1 MPYALLIDHCSFVIV
16 HVSLYNRNIP
26 QQYGGRVDQDR
37 SATRTL
43 IALLTIA
50 VSIYLIEKIG
60 QALLS
65 LSNVLL
71 LLALAW
77 LIAFSLQPLVKR
89 IHRLPTP
96 RFFTEWLRRH
106 GKDQWADRYQHPS
119 YGFSILIVYTLLVAG
134 IVIVILA
141 VVPLVVE
148 QVRQLAV
155 TVQQQATNLPESIQR
170 ITEWLNSVRDFL
182 INRLQIDPA
191 QIPLPQP
198 QEFIGQLASQLASFG
213 TSLVQFGFAL
223 AAGIAQFLLVVFLS
237 IMVMIDGGRLMRQLI
252 MSIPRRYQSDV
263 QFAIDTLDRTF
274 SGFLRGTV
282 LQGLIYGSGVM
293 LVMTIL
299 GIGSAIAT
307 SVATGI
313 LMLIPIIGGPI
324 GLFIPLL
331 VGLLQGSPNTFWLI
345 LVLVVYQ
352 VVLFN
357 FITPRLLSK
366 SLRMP
371 SLLVIISL
379 LIGAQ
384 LLGIWGFIF
393 AVPISAAIYTIGLL
407 VLGESKRRQDASDA
421 AREREK
427 AMG

>member
-1 MPYALLIDHCSFVIV
+1 M
-16 HVSLYNRNIP
+16 
-26 QQYGGRVDQDR
+26 DQDR
-37 SATRTL
+37 SDTRTL
-43 IALLTIA
+43 VVLLTIA
-50 VSIYLIEKIG
+50 VSIYLIEKLG

-71 LLALAW
+71 FLALAW
-77 LIAFSLQPLVKR
+77 LIAFSLQPLVKF
-89 IHRLPTP
+89 IHQLSAPP
-96 RFFTEWLRRH
+96 RVNDWQRKH
-106 GKDQWADRYQHPS
+106 WGDKWADRLAHPS
-119 YGFSILIVYTLLVAG
+119 LGFSILIVYTLLVAG
-134 IVIVILA
+134 IVIIILA
-141 VVPLVVE
+141 IVPLIVE

-170 ITEWLNSVRDFL
+170 VSDWLNSVRDFL
-182 INRLQIDPA
+182 ITRLQLDPS
-191 QIPLPQP
+191 QIPLPAP
-198 QEFIGQLASQLASFG
+198 QEFIGQLASQLAAFG
-213 TSLVQFGFAL
+213 TSLVQFGLAL
-223 AAGIAQFLLVVFLS
+223 ATGIAQFLLVVFLS
-237 IMVMIDGGRLMRQLI
+237 VMVMIDGGRLAQQL
-252 MSIPRRYQSDV
+252 MLSIPKRYQPNV
-263 QFAIDTLDRTF
+263 QFAINTLQRTF
-274 SGFLRGTV
+274 GGFLRGTL
-282 LQGLIYGSGVM
+282 LQGIIYGLGVII
-293 LVMTIL
+293 LMTIL

-307 SVATGI
+307 GVATGI
-313 LMLIPIIGGPI
+313 LMLIPIVGGPI

-352 VVLFN
+352 VALFN

-371 SLLVIISL
+371 SLLVILSL

-407 VLGESKRRQDASDA
+407 VLGETKRRQDASDA

-427 AMG
+427 ALH

>member
-1 MPYALLIDHCSFVIV
+1 M
-16 HVSLYNRNIP
+16 SLYNRNIP
-26 QQYGGRVDQDR
+26 HSAFTLGDRVDQDR
-37 SATRTL
+37 SDTRTL
-43 IALLTIA
+43 VVLLTIA
-50 VSIYLIEKIG
+50 VSIYLIEKLG

-71 LLALAW
+71 FLALAW
-77 LIAFSLQPLVKR
+77 LIAFSLQPLVKF
-89 IHRLPTP
+89 IHQLSAPP
-96 RFFTEWLRRH
+96 RVNDWQRKH
-106 GKDQWADRYQHPS
+106 WGDKWADRLAHPS
-119 YGFSILIVYTLLVAG
+119 LGFSILIVYTLLVAG
-134 IVIVILA
+134 IVIIILA
-141 VVPLVVE
+141 IVPLIVE

-170 ITEWLNSVRDFL
+170 VSDWLNSVRDFL
-182 INRLQIDPA
+182 ITRLQLDPS
-191 QIPLPQP
+191 QIPLPAP
-198 QEFIGQLASQLASFG
+198 QEFIGQLASQLAAFG
-213 TSLVQFGFAL
+213 TSLVQFGLAL
-223 AAGIAQFLLVVFLS
+223 ATGIAQFLLVVFLS
-237 IMVMIDGGRLMRQLI
+237 VMVMIDGGRLAQQL
-252 MSIPRRYQSDV
+252 MLSIPKRYQPNV
-263 QFAIDTLDRTF
+263 QFAINTLQRTF
-274 SGFLRGTV
+274 GGFLRGTL
-282 LQGLIYGSGVM
+282 LQGIIYGLGVII
-293 LVMTIL
+293 VMTIL

-307 SVATGI
+307 GVATGI
-313 LMLIPIIGGPI
+313 LMLIPIVGGPI

-352 VVLFN
+352 VALFN

-371 SLLVIISL
+371 SLLVILSL

-407 VLGESKRRQDASDA
+407 VLGETKRRQDASDA

-427 AMG
+427 ALH

>member
-1 MPYALLIDHCSFVIV
+1 M
-16 HVSLYNRNIP
+16 
-26 QQYGGRVDQDR
+26 DQDR

-43 IALLTIA
+43 VVLLTIA
-50 VSIYLIEKIG
+50 VSIYLIEKLG

-71 LLALAW
+71 FLALAW
-77 LIAFSLQPLVKR
+77 LIAFSLQPLVKF
-89 IHRLPTP
+89 IHQLSAPP
-96 RFFTEWLRRH
+96 RVNGWLRQRW
-106 GKDQWADRYQHPS
+106 GAQWADRLAHPS

-134 IVIVILA
+134 IVIIILA
-141 VVPLVVE
+141 LVPLVVE
-148 QVRQLAV
+148 QVRALAI

-170 ITEWLNSVRDFL
+170 VSDWLNSVRDFL
-182 INRLQIDPA
+182 ITHLQLDPS
-191 QIPLPQP
+191 QIPLPSP
-198 QEFIGQLASQLASFG
+198 QEFIGQLASQLAAFG
-213 TSLVQFGFAL
+213 TSLVQFGLAL
-223 AAGIAQFLLVVFLS
+223 ATGIAQFLLVVFLS
-237 IMVMIDGGRLMRQLI
+237 VMVMIDGGRLIEQL
-252 MSIPRRYQSDV
+252 MLSIPKRYQRDV
-263 QFAIDTLDRTF
+263 QFAINTLERTF
-274 SGFLRGTV
+274 GGFLRGTL
-282 LQGLIYGSGVM
+282 LQGIIYGLGVII
-293 LVMTIL
+293 LMTIL

-307 SVATGI
+307 GVATGI
-313 LMLIPIIGGPI
+313 LMLIPIVGGPI

-357 FITPRLLSK
+357 FITPRLLSQ

-371 SLLVIISL
+371 SLLVILSL

-393 AVPISAAIYTIGLL
+393 AVPIAAAIYTIGLL
-407 VLGESKRRQDASDA
+407 LLGEAKRRQDESDA

-427 AMG
+427 TPS

>member
-1 MPYALLIDHCSFVIV
+1 M
-16 HVSLYNRNIP
+16 
-26 QQYGGRVDQDR
+26 DQDR
-37 SATRTL
+37 SDTRTL
-43 IALLTIA
+43 VVLLTIA
-50 VSIYLIEKIG
+50 VSIYLIEKLG

-71 LLALAW
+71 FLALAW
-77 LIAFSLQPLVKR
+77 LIAFSLQPLVKF
-89 IHRLPTP
+89 IHQLSAPP
-96 RFFTEWLRRH
+96 RVNDWQRKH
-106 GKDQWADRYQHPS
+106 WGDKWADRLAHPS
-119 YGFSILIVYTLLVAG
+119 LGFSILIVYTLLVAG
-134 IVIVILA
+134 IVIIILA
-141 VVPLVVE
+141 IVPLIVE

-170 ITEWLNSVRDFL
+170 VSDWLNSVRDFL
-182 INRLQIDPA
+182 ITRLQLDPS
-191 QIPLPQP
+191 QIPLPAP
-198 QEFIGQLASQLASFG
+198 QEFIGQLASQLAAFG
-213 TSLVQFGFAL
+213 TSLVQFGLAL
-223 AAGIAQFLLVVFLS
+223 ATGIAQFLLVVFLS
-237 IMVMIDGGRLMRQLI
+237 VMVMIDGGRLAQQL
-252 MSIPRRYQSDV
+252 MLSIPKRYQPNV
-263 QFAIDTLDRTF
+263 QFAINTLQRTF
-274 SGFLRGTV
+274 GGFLRGTL
-282 LQGLIYGSGVM
+282 LQGIIYGLGVII
-293 LVMTIL
+293 LMTIL

-307 SVATGI
+307 GVATGI
-313 LMLIPIIGGPI
+313 LMLIPIVGGPI

-352 VVLFN
+352 VALFN

-371 SLLVIISL
+371 SLLVILSL

-407 VLGESKRRQDASDA
+407 VLGETKRRQDASDA

-427 AMG
+427 ALP

>member
-1 MPYALLIDHCSFVIV
+1 M
-16 HVSLYNRNIP
+16 SLYNRNIP
-26 QQYGGRVDQDR
+26 HSAFTLGDRVDQDR
-37 SATRTL
+37 SDTRTL
-43 IALLTIA
+43 VVLLTIA
-50 VSIYLIEKIG
+50 VSIYLIEKLG

-71 LLALAW
+71 FLALAW
-77 LIAFSLQPLVKR
+77 LIAFSLQPLVKF
-89 IHRLPTP
+89 IHQLSAPP
-96 RFFTEWLRRH
+96 RVNDWQRKH
-106 GKDQWADRYQHPS
+106 WGDKWADRLAHPS
-119 YGFSILIVYTLLVAG
+119 LGFSILIVYTLLVAG
-134 IVIVILA
+134 IVIIILA
-141 VVPLVVE
+141 IVPLIVE

-170 ITEWLNSVRDFL
+170 VSDWLNSVRDFL
-182 INRLQIDPA
+182 ITRLQLDPS
-191 QIPLPQP
+191 QIPLPAP
-198 QEFIGQLASQLASFG
+198 QEFIGQLASQLAAFG
-213 TSLVQFGFAL
+213 TSLVQFGLAL
-223 AAGIAQFLLVVFLS
+223 ATGIAQFLLVVFLS
-237 IMVMIDGGRLMRQLI
+237 VMVMIDGGRLAQQL
-252 MSIPRRYQSDV
+252 MLSIPKRYQPNV
-263 QFAIDTLDRTF
+263 QFAINTLQRTF
-274 SGFLRGTV
+274 GGFLRGTL
-282 LQGLIYGSGVM
+282 LQGIIYGLGVII
-293 LVMTIL
+293 LMTIL

-307 SVATGI
+307 GVATGI
-313 LMLIPIIGGPI
+313 LMLIPIVGGPI

-352 VVLFN
+352 VALFN

-371 SLLVIISL
+371 SLLVILSL

-407 VLGESKRRQDASDA
+407 VLGETKRRQDASDA

-427 AMG
+427 ALP

>member
-1 MPYALLIDHCSFVIV
+1 M
-16 HVSLYNRNIP
+16 SLYNRNIP
-26 QQYGGRVDQDR
+26 HSAFTLGDRVDQDR
-37 SATRTL
+37 SDTRTL
-43 IALLTIA
+43 VVLLTIA
-50 VSIYLIEKIG
+50 VSIYLIEKLG

-71 LLALAW
+71 FLALAW
-77 LIAFSLQPLVKR
+77 LIAFSLQPLVKF
-89 IHRLPTP
+89 IHQLSAPP
-96 RFFTEWLRRH
+96 RVNDWQRKH
-106 GKDQWADRYQHPS
+106 WGDKWADRLAHPS
-119 YGFSILIVYTLLVAG
+119 LGFSILIVYTLLVAG
-134 IVIVILA
+134 IVIIILA
-141 VVPLVVE
+141 IVPLIVE

-170 ITEWLNSVRDFL
+170 VSDWLNSVRDFL
-182 INRLQIDPA
+182 ITRLQLDPS
-191 QIPLPQP
+191 QIPLPAP
-198 QEFIGQLASQLASFG
+198 QEFIGQLASQLAAFG
-213 TSLVQFGFAL
+213 TSLVQFGLAL
-223 AAGIAQFLLVVFLS
+223 ATGIAQFLLVVFLS
-237 IMVMIDGGRLMRQLI
+237 VMVMIDGGRLAQQL
-252 MSIPRRYQSDV
+252 MLSIPKRYQPNV
-263 QFAIDTLDRTF
+263 QFAINTLQRTF
-274 SGFLRGTV
+274 GGFLRGTL
-282 LQGLIYGSGVM
+282 LQGIIYGLGVII
-293 LVMTIL
+293 LMTIL

-307 SVATGI
+307 GVATGI
-313 LMLIPIIGGPI
+313 LMLIPIVGGPI

-352 VVLFN
+352 VALFN

-371 SLLVIISL
+371 SLLVILSL

-407 VLGESKRRQDASDA
+407 VLGETKRRQDASDA

-427 AMG
+427 ALH